1 MSEEL
6 KMASF
11 FAGVGGIDLGFEQTG
26 LFKTVYANEIDK
38 YAVKTFE
45 ENFDIEV
52 DHRDIR
58 DVSADDIP
66 QVDVF
71 LAGWPCQPFSQAGLR
86 QGFKDLKGRG
96 DTYFEL
102 ERLYQQKQP
111 RIIFLE
117 NVKNLVGHDSGRTF
131 RVISESLEKAGYH
144 IKFQVMNGMD
154 YGNVPQN
161 RERIYVVGFKD
172 YEQYKSFEFPRPIRL
187 TTTLQD
193 VIDFEK
199 KQEDIYYYSPEKHKF
214 YDELDQGMINLNSIY
229 QWRRVYVR
237 ENKSGVVPT
246 LTANMGTGGHNVP
259 LVRTKYGIRK
269 LTARETFNVQGY
281 PENYK
286 FPKSQSNTQLYKQAG
301 NSVVVPVVNRIAE
314 EIVKVAVKDKDRVTT
329 ISTKY

>member
-1 MSEEL
+1 MTGKL

-26 LFKTVYANEIDK
+26 HFETVYANEFDK

-45 ENFDIEV
+45 ENFDIEA

-58 DVSADDIP
+58 EVSGDDVP
-66 QVDVF
+66 EVDVF

-86 QGFKDLKGRG
+86 QGFKDQKGRG

-111 RIIFLE
+111 KIIFLE
-117 NVKNLVGHDSGRTF
+117 NVKNLIGHDGGRTF
-131 RVISESLEKAGYH
+131 RVISESLENAGYH

-161 RERIYVVGFKD
+161 RERIYVVAFKD
-172 YEQYKSFEFPRPIRL
+172 YEQYKSFEFPMPQRL

-193 VIDFEK
+193 VIDFENE
-199 KQEDIYYYSPEKHKF
+199 QEERYYYTPEKHKF
-214 YDELDQGMINLNSIY
+214 YDELDEGMTDPNSIY

-259 LVRTKYGIRK
+259 LIRAKHGIRK
-269 LTARETFNVQGY
+269 LTPREAFNVQGY
-281 PENYK
+281 PESYK
-286 FPKSQSNTQLYKQAG
+286 FPETQSNTQLYKQAG
-301 NSVVVPVVNRIAE
+301 NSVVVPVIHRIAE
-314 EIVKVAVKDKDRVTT
+314 RIAKVVVEDQDRVTT
-329 ISTKY
+329 QATK